1 MVTHLPARFYKLVPC
16 RSSNK
21 PRSRG
26 NDLAGR
32 SADPFLSA
40 RRFVLSRAMSEE
52 RDIFWLRL
60 RSLNRYQTSH
70 HFRLSSGK
78 YRRFET
84 RVRQAVKSEC
94 SKQSARRDR
103 QSEEAED
110 PITVKEAVENIH
122 RKKYLLPSIQREGC
136 GALGICCIQQQVTA
150 G

>member
-16 RSSNK
+16 CSSNK

-70 HFRLSSGK
+70 HFRLSSEK

-84 RVRQAVKSEC
+84 RARQAVKYNPREGID
-94 SKQSARRDR
+94 KARRR
-103 QSEEAED
+103 KMI
-110 PITVKEAVENIH
+110 PITVKEAVENIN
-122 RKKYLLPSIQREGC
+122 
-136 GALGICCIQQQVTA
+136 
-150 G
+150 